1 MADLPSKPD
10 PTNTISL
17 PGLAW
22 ETARRLAADEALP
35 LAGNIAF
42 RMMFSIFPFLIF
54 LTALAGFVGSE
65 AWVEHTVQLLL
76 SVAPDKV
83 VSPIARE
90 IRSILT
96 VPRVDFL
103 SLGALLTI
111 WSAMAGVDSVRVCLN
126 RAYDVIETRK
136 SWQLY
141 LLSVCGV
148 IGSAI
153 LFLSLSL
160 LVVVYPVFVRIV
172 TDVTGSFPS
181 QFASVEQWRY
191 PLAVFLMLIGVHAAH
206 RVLPAKRLT
215 FRHVLPGV
223 WFTVVCWMIMAYAFS
238 IWLTR
243 FNSFTS
249 TYASLSGIFIIMF
262 FVYLAALVLIA
273 GGELNRVLEL
283 VRLNR
288 LGRKGIVNRKT
299 E

>member
-1 MADLPSKPD
+1 MAEPEPENS
-10 PTNTISL
+10 ISL
-17 PGLAW
+17 PQLAW
-22 ETARRLAADEALP
+22 ETFKRLGADEAIP

-54 LTALAGFVGSE
+54 LTALAGFIGSE

-76 SVAPDKV
+76 SVAPNNV
-83 VSPIARE
+83 VNSVARE

-126 RAYDVIETRK
+126 RAYDVTETRK
-136 SWQLY
+136 TWQLY
-141 LLSVCGV
+141 LLSVLGV
-148 IGSAI
+148 IGSAV
-153 LFLSLSL
+153 LFLALSL

-172 TDVTGSFPS
+172 TDVTGNFPS
-181 QFASVEQWRY
+181 QFANVEQWRY
-191 PLAVFLMLIGVHAAH
+191 PIAILLMLVAVHAAH
-206 RVLPAKRLT
+206 RLLPAKRLT
-215 FRHVLPGV
+215 FKHVLPGV
-223 WFTVVCWMIMAYAFS
+223 WFTVICWMIMSYVFS
-238 IWLTR
+238 VWLTR

-262 FVYLAALVLIA
+262 FIYLAALVLIA

-283 VRLNR
+283 VRQNR
-288 LGRKGIVNRKT
+288 LGQKAIVNRPAK
-299 E
+299 

>member
-1 MADLPSKPD
+1 MAEPESQ
-10 PTNTISL
+10 NSISL
-17 PGLAW
+17 PLLAW
-22 ETARRLAADEALP
+22 ETVRRLGADEAIP

-42 RMMFSIFPFLIF
+42 RMMFSAFPFLIF
-54 LTALAGFVGSE
+54 LTALAGFIGSE

-76 SVAPDKV
+76 SVAPVNV
-83 VSPIARE
+83 VAPVAVE

-103 SLGALLTI
+103 SIGALLTI

-136 SWQLY
+136 AWQLY
-141 LLSVCGV
+141 LLSIVGV
-148 IGSAI
+148 IGSAV
-153 LFLSLSL
+153 LFLALSL

-172 TDVTGSFPS
+172 IAFTGNFPS
-181 QFASVEQWRY
+181 QFLNVEQWRY
-191 PLAVFLMLIGVHAAH
+191 PIAILLMLIGVHAAH
-206 RVLPAKRLT
+206 RLLPAKRLT

-223 WFTVVCWMIMAYAFS
+223 SFTVVCWMIMSYAFS
-238 IWLTR
+238 IWLTK

-288 LGRKGIVNRKT
+288 LGRKSVVNPVS

>member
-1 MADLPSKPD
+1 MADQAPENS
-10 PTNTISL
+10 ISL
-17 PGLAW
+17 PGLTW
-22 ETARRLAADEALP
+22 ETFKRLGADEAIP

-42 RMMFSIFPFLIF
+42 RMMFSAFPFLIF

-76 SVAPDKV
+76 SVAPNNV
-83 VSPIARE
+83 VAPVARE

-103 SLGALLTI
+103 SLGAMLTI

-126 RAYDVIETRK
+126 RAYDVTETRK
-136 SWQLY
+136 TWQLY
-141 LLSVCGV
+141 LLSVLGV

-153 LFLSLSL
+153 LFLALSI
-160 LVVVYPVFVRIV
+160 LVVVYPVFVRV
-172 TDVTGSFPS
+172 VSDVTGNFPS
-181 QFASVEQWRY
+181 QFTNVEQWRY
-191 PLAVFLMLIGVHAAH
+191 PLAVLLMLVGVHAAH
-206 RVLPAKRLT
+206 RLLPAKRLT

-223 WFTVVCWMIMAYAFS
+223 WFTVICWMIMSYAFS
-238 IWLTR
+238 LWLTR

-262 FVYLAALVLIA
+262 FIYLAALVLIA

-283 VRLNR
+283 VRQNR
-288 LGRKGIVNRKT
+288 LGRKRAGLD
-299 E
+299 

>member
-1 MADLPSKPD
+1 MAEPEPENS
-10 PTNTISL
+10 ISL
-17 PGLAW
+17 PQLAW
-22 ETARRLAADEALP
+22 ETFKRLGADEAIP

-76 SVAPDKV
+76 SVAPNNV
-83 VSPIARE
+83 VASVSRE

-136 SWQLY
+136 TWQLY
-141 LLSVCGV
+141 LLSIFGV
-148 IGSAI
+148 IGSAV
-153 LFLSLSL
+153 LFLALSL
-160 LVVVYPVFVRIV
+160 LIVVYPVFVRIV
-172 TDVTGSFPS
+172 TDVTGNFPS
-181 QFASVEQWRY
+181 QFVNVEQWRY
-191 PLAVFLMLIGVHAAH
+191 PIAILLMLVAVHAAH
-206 RVLPAKRLT
+206 RLLPAKRLT
-215 FRHVLPGV
+215 FKHVLPGV
-223 WFTVVCWMIMAYAFS
+223 WFTVICWMIMSYVFS
-238 IWLTR
+238 VWLTR

-262 FVYLAALVLIA
+262 FIYLAALVLIA

-283 VRLNR
+283 VRQNR
-288 LGRKGIVNRKT
+288 LGRKALVNRSLK
-299 E
+299 

>member
-1 MADLPSKPD
+1 MADQAPENS
-10 PTNTISL
+10 ISL
-17 PGLAW
+17 PHLAW
-22 ETARRLAADEALP
+22 ETFKRLGADEAIP

-42 RMMFSIFPFLIF
+42 RMMFSAFPFLIF
-54 LTALAGFVGSE
+54 LTALAGFLGSE

-76 SVAPDKV
+76 SVAPNNV
-83 VSPIARE
+83 VAPVARE

-126 RAYDVIETRK
+126 RAYDVTETRK
-136 SWQLY
+136 AWQLY
-141 LLSVCGV
+141 LLSVVGV

-153 LFLSLSL
+153 LFLALSI
-160 LVVVYPVFVRIV
+160 LVVIYPVFVRIV
-172 TDVTGSFPS
+172 TDVTGNFPS
-181 QFASVEQWRY
+181 QFTSVEQWRY
-191 PLAVFLMLIGVHAAH
+191 PLAVFLMLVGVHAAH
-206 RVLPAKRLT
+206 RLLPAKRLT

-223 WFTVVCWMIMAYAFS
+223 WFTVICWMIMSYAFS
-238 IWLTR
+238 LWLTR

-262 FVYLAALVLIA
+262 FIYLAALVLIA

-283 VRLNR
+283 VRQNR
-288 LGRKGIVNRKT
+288 LGRRRAGLK
-299 E
+299 

>member
-1 MADLPSKPD
+1 MAEPD
-10 PTNTISL
+10 TANSISL
-17 PGLAW
+17 PQLAW
-22 ETARRLAADEALP
+22 ETLRRLAADEAIP

-42 RMMFSIFPFLIF
+42 RMMFSAFPFLIF

-76 SVAPDKV
+76 SVAPDNV
-83 VSPIARE
+83 VAPVARE

-126 RAYDVIETRK
+126 RAYGVTETRK
-136 SWQLY
+136 TWQLY
-141 LLSVCGV
+141 LLSVLCV
-148 IGSAI
+148 VGSAV
-153 LFLSLSL
+153 LFLALSL
-160 LVVVYPVFVRIV
+160 LIVVYPVLVRIV
-172 TDVTGSFPS
+172 TDVTGNFPS
-181 QFASVEQWRY
+181 QFVNVEQWRF
-191 PLAVFLMLIGVHAAH
+191 PLAIFLMLVGVHAAH

-215 FRHVLPGV
+215 FRHVIPGV
-223 WFTVVCWMIMAYAFS
+223 WFTVICWMIMAYAFS
-238 IWLTR
+238 IWLTK

-262 FVYLAALVLIA
+262 FIYLAALVLIA

-283 VRLNR
+283 VRQNG
-288 LGRKGIVNRKT
+288 LGRKSIINPVS

>member
-1 MADLPSKPD
+1 MADD
-10 PTNTISL
+10 TAENTISPL
-17 PGLAW
+17 QLLW
-22 ETARRLAADEALP
+22 ETMKRLAADEAIP

-42 RMMFSIFPFLIF
+42 RMMFSAFPFLIF
-54 LTALAGFVGSE
+54 LTAIAGFIGSE

-76 SVAPDKV
+76 SVAPDNV
-83 VSPIARE
+83 VAPMARE

-103 SLGALLTI
+103 SIGALLTI

-126 RAYDVIETRK
+126 RAYDVVETRK

-141 LLSVCGV
+141 LLGV
-148 IGSAI
+148 FGVVGSAV
-153 LFLSLSL
+153 LFLALSL
-160 LVVVYPVFVRIV
+160 LVVVYPLFVRIV
-172 TDVTGSFPS
+172 TDVTGNFPV
-181 QFASVEQWRY
+181 QFANVEQWRY
-191 PLAVFLMLIGVHAAH
+191 PLAVLLMLVGVHAAH
-206 RVLPAKRLT
+206 RTLPAKRLS

-223 WFTVVCWMIMAYAFS
+223 WFTVICWMGMAWAFS
-238 IWLTR
+238 LWLTR

-283 VRLNR
+283 VRQNR
-288 LGRKGIVNRKT
+288 LGQKFKG
-299 E
+299 